1 MAGLVFETIR
11 WRNLLSTGNAW
22 VEIDLSIPGSYLI
35 TGEMGSGKSSLADAI
50 TFGLYGRPYRRINKP
65 QLINSINKKDCVVEV
80 TFKSGSSSY
89 LVRRGLK
96 PAIFEV
102 YCNNKLLNQNADSRD
117 YQEEFEAKVLR
128 MSLKAFKQYVIIGST
143 SYVPFME
150 LKADDRRKVVE
161 DLLDVEIFTSM
172 NKLLLKR
179 IQGSR
184 ERFREVDFRIESARE
199 RIKLIRKN
207 IDRFMQNTAE
217 LVDQKKM
224 QIVDLKAKGLQAV
237 LQGKEIEQQLTQLN
251 KEVSL
256 STTSIRSRWEKSAE
270 IKSKIQ
276 HKQRELTKDIEFFGH
291 TNECP
296 TCRQSITESYKNSAV
311 SKRSRTLQDLN
322 AALIQIDQRID
333 LIRKEQIALKLNQ
346 DKVSDLSTNFAELKT
361 VVRMTKNNIESI
373 QNEINQLKTQKNQY
387 NSDEDQIDELNTVLK
402 EYLIEKKSLHE
413 DQELQKIA
421 QLLLKDSGLKAQ
433 IIKKYIPII
442 NKFINKYLSA
452 MDLAVNFEIDENFN
466 EIIKSR
472 HRDEYSFFSFSEGEK
487 FRIDASIM
495 LTWRAICRVRNSAS
509 CSILLLDETFD
520 SALDDNGIELFSK
533 IISDL
538 TDEGV
543 STVIISHRGQVSDM
557 FDNHFHFK
565 KVRNFSQMD
574 VQ

>member
-421 QLLLKDSGLKAQ
+421 QLLLKDSGIKAQ